1 MGSPGTTFRKLYN
14 ECFRSRTNR
23 LQTGECHQ
31 MTRILP
37 LLLIVALSFGQEK
50 NLPQVNLKDM
60 KNKTHSLDKLVKGK
74 VTLINFWAT
83 YCVPCRKEMKHL
95 NRINKTYSDQ
105 NVQVIG
111 ISIDDSRTVGRVKSM
126 VKSQKLDYT
135 VLLDTEQKLYK
146 NFNTTAMPFSIL
158 VDAKGKILWEHTGY
172 LPGDEAQMEIEIKKA
187 LAPVKKS

>member
-1 MGSPGTTFRKLYN
+1 M
-14 ECFRSRTNR
+14 R
-23 LQTGECHQ
+23 L
-31 MTRILP
+31 LP
-37 LLLIVALSFGQEK
+37 LLLIVAISYGQEK

-60 KNKTHSLDKLVKGK
+60 KNKTHSLNELVEGQ

-95 NRINKTYSDQ
+95 NRINKTYADQ

-126 VKSQKLDYT
+126 VKSQKLEYT

-158 VDAKGKILWEHTGY
+158 VDAQGKILWEHTGY
-172 LPGDEAQMEIEIKKA
+172 LPGDEAQMEAEIKKA
-187 LAPVKKS
+187 LAAQKKS

>member
-1 MGSPGTTFRKLYN
+1 M
-14 ECFRSRTNR
+14 
-23 LQTGECHQ
+23 
-31 MTRILP
+31 MRILP
-37 LLLIVALSFGQEK
+37 LFLIAALSFGQEK

-60 KNKTHSLDKLVKGK
+60 KNKTQSLSKLVKGK

-95 NRINKTYSDQ
+95 NRISKTYADQ

-126 VKSQKLDYT
+126 VKSQKLEYT
-135 VLLDTEQKLYK
+135 ILLDTEQKLYK
-146 NFNTTAMPFSIL
+146 NFNTSAMPFSLLINA
-158 VDAKGKILWEHTGY
+158 DGKILWEHTGY

-187 LAPVKKS
+187 LTPPKKN

>member
-1 MGSPGTTFRKLYN
+1 
-14 ECFRSRTNR
+14 
-23 LQTGECHQ
+23 

-172 LPGDEAQMEIEIKKA
+172 LPGDEAQMENEIKKA

>member
-1 MGSPGTTFRKLYN
+1 M
-14 ECFRSRTNR
+14 
-23 LQTGECHQ
+23 
-31 MTRILP
+31 RILP
-37 LLLIVALSFGQEK
+37 LFLIAALSFGQEK

-60 KNKTHSLDKLVKGK
+60 KNKTQSLSKLVKGK

-95 NRINKTYSDQ
+95 NRISKTYADQ

-126 VKSQKLDYT
+126 VKSQKLEYT
-135 VLLDTEQKLYK
+135 ILLDTEQKLYK
-146 NFNTTAMPFSIL
+146 NFNTSAMPFSLLINA
-158 VDAKGKILWEHTGY
+158 DGKILWEHTGY

-187 LAPVKKS
+187 LTPPKKN

>member
-1 MGSPGTTFRKLYN
+1 M
-14 ECFRSRTNR
+14 
-23 LQTGECHQ
+23 
-31 MTRILP
+31 MRILP
-37 LLLIVALSFGQEK
+37 LLLIVAISFGQEK

-60 KNKTHSLDKLVKGK
+60 KNKTQSLDKLVKGK

-126 VKSQKLDYT
+126 VKSQKLEYT

>member
-1 MGSPGTTFRKLYN
+1 MM
-14 ECFRSRTNR
+14 R
-23 LQTGECHQ
+23 L
-31 MTRILP
+31 LP
-37 LLLIVALSFGQEK
+37 LLLIVAISYGQEK

-60 KNKTHSLDKLVKGK
+60 KNKTHSLNELVEGQ

-95 NRINKTYSDQ
+95 NRINKTYADQ

-126 VKSQKLDYT
+126 VKSQKLEYT

-158 VDAKGKILWEHTGY
+158 VDAQGKILWEHTGY
-172 LPGDEAQMEIEIKKA
+172 LPGDEAQMEAEIKKA
-187 LAPVKKS
+187 LAAQKKS

>member
-1 MGSPGTTFRKLYN
+1 MM
-14 ECFRSRTNR
+14 R
-23 LQTGECHQ
+23 L
-31 MTRILP
+31 LP
-37 LLLIVALSFGQEK
+37 LLLIVAISYGQEK

-60 KNKTHSLDKLVKGK
+60 KNKTHSLNELVEGQ

-95 NRINKTYSDQ
+95 NRINKTYADQ

-126 VKSQKLDYT
+126 VKSQKLEYT

-158 VDAKGKILWEHTGY
+158 VDAQGKILWEHTGY
-172 LPGDEAQMEIEIKKA
+172 LPGDEAQMEAEIKKD
-187 LAPVKKS
+187 LAAQKKS

>member
-1 MGSPGTTFRKLYN
+1 
-14 ECFRSRTNR
+14 
-23 LQTGECHQ
+23 

-83 YCVPCRKEMKHL
+83 YCGPCRKEMKHL

-172 LPGDEAQMEIEIKKA
+172 LPGDEAQMENEIKKA

>member
-1 MGSPGTTFRKLYN
+1 MM
-14 ECFRSRTNR
+14 R
-23 LQTGECHQ
+23 L
-31 MTRILP
+31 LP
-37 LLLIVALSFGQEK
+37 LLLIVTLSFGQEK
-50 NLPQVNLKDM
+50 NLPKVNLKDM
-60 KNKTHSLDKLVKGK
+60 KNKTHSLNKLVEGQ

-95 NRINKTYSDQ
+95 NRISETYADQ

-126 VKSQKLDYT
+126 VKSQKLEYT
-135 VLLDTEQKLYK
+135 ILLDTEQKLYK

-158 VDAKGKILWEHTGY
+158 VDANGKILWEHTGY

-187 LAPVKKS
+187 LTLQKKS